1 MRLLSDNRHA
11 DGLCTYT
18 GPTEFVGTLHERNAD
33 NLVVNMK
40 GRMKK
45 IPRDKVVQ
53 VRLIQD
59 QIKLR

>member
-1 MRLLSDNRHA
+1 M
-11 DGLCTYT
+11 
-18 GPTEFVGTLHERNAD
+18 HERNAD